1 MAKQQSDEEKRRI
14 GLYIPDDL
22 FIKYST
28 EVFRRKTTRE
38 DTWASMNGLIIE
50 AMKAYSK
57 KLY

>member
-14 GLYIPDDL
+14 GLYIPDD
-22 FIKYST
+22 KYST
-28 EVFRRKTTRE
+28 EVFRRQTTRE